1 MERSSSEHW
10 AIMRHRDA
18 LVCLCEPTRVSERA
32 LREEGERERL
42 SISSLGQLLFGS
54 LLLKCSQWAG
64 YTKACSIVLNSCAL
78 HALSLSLSLAH
89 LFFQVPQSGA
99 VSEISKSKSLWQ
111 CSSLP
116 KDTHTH
122 TLRDL
127 LLFTLSHGR
136 GSFLIQLLS
145 DSPYR
150 ECR

>member
-1 MERSSSEHW
+1 MHLCVCVNQSEWERE
-10 AIMRHRDA
+10 
-18 LVCLCEPTRVSERA
+18 LCKRR
-32 LREEGERERL
+32 GRERL

-78 HALSLSLSLAH
+78 HVLSLSIAH
-89 LFFQVPQSGA
+89 LFFFFFQVPQSGA

-111 CSSLP
+111 CSPLP
-116 KDTHTH
+116 KHTH
-122 TLRDL
+122 RDL
-127 LLFTLSHGR
+127 LLFTVSHGR

-145 DSPYR
+145 HTPYR